1 MTRWITRFA
10 LMAAAW
16 TLSTAVWAQ
25 AVVAP
30 GPANNGQRVLMFD
43 VQATNA
49 LTVTGLSTS
58 MFASGTTS
66 FEI

>member
-1 MTRWITRFA
+1 MTRWIARFA

-30 GPANNGQRVLMFD
+30 GPSNNSQSVLMFD
-43 VQATNA
+43 VQAVNA
-49 LTVTGLSTS
+49 LTATGLSTS

>member
-16 TLSTAVWAQ
+16 ALSAAAWAQ

-30 GPANNGQRVLMFD
+30 GPSNNGQNVLMFD
-43 VQATNA
+43 VQAVNA
-49 LTVTGLSTS
+49 LTATGLSTS